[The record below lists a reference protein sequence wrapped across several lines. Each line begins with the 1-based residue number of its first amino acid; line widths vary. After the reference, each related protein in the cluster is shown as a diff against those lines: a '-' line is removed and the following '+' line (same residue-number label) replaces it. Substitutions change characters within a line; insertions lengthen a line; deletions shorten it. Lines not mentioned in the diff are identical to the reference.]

1 MATYATIL
9 HLRQY
14 LTQVKAGAEND
25 LLLQAILDRAHAI
38 VNDTLGFEFAGY
50 GATATTRDVQS
61 LGGYI
66 LRPQAYEA
74 GTLTAIA
81 SVWGRGTTSETT
93 ETVED
98 WLAEEQMRPYQ
109 VYRNAGWAYGR
120 WYRLT
125 ACWGYGAAPASV
137 VEVELEAAINL
148 WRGRDAA
155 VWQAETG
162 VEGAGATPLNRALSW
177 PQRDVLN
184 AVRAQ
189 YLGVVHA

>member
-1 MATYATIL
+1 MAYATL
-9 HLRQY
+9 LQLRQY

-38 VNDTLGFEFAGY
+38 VNDTLGFAFAGY
-50 GATATTRDVQS
+50 GAAAATRDVRSQ
-61 LGGYI
+61 GGYV

-81 SVWGRGTTSETT
+81 AVYDRGTSYETT
-93 ETVED
+93 DTVED
-98 WLAEEQMRPYQ
+98 WLAEEEFRPYQ
-109 VYRNAGWAYGR
+109 VYRNAGWTYDR

-125 ACWGYGAAPASV
+125 ACWGYGAAPNSV

-162 VEGAGATPLNRALSW
+162 VEGAGAIPLNRALSW

>member
-1 MATYATIL
+1 MAYATL
-9 HLRQY
+9 LQLRQY

-25 LLLQAILDRAHAI
+25 LLLQAILDRAHAF
-38 VNDTLGFEFAGY
+38 VNGELTFEFDGY
-50 GATATTRDVQS
+50 QAAATTRDVRSQ
-61 LGGYI
+61 GGYV
-66 LRPQAYEA
+66 LRPPAYEA
-74 GTLTAIA
+74 GSLTAIA
-81 SVWGRGTTSETT
+81 AVYDRGTSYETT
-93 ETVED
+93 DTVDD
-98 WLAEEQMRPYQ
+98 WMAEEDLRPYQ
-109 VYRNAGWAYGR
+109 VYRDSGWTYDR

-125 ACWGYGAAPASV
+125 ACWGYGAAPNSV